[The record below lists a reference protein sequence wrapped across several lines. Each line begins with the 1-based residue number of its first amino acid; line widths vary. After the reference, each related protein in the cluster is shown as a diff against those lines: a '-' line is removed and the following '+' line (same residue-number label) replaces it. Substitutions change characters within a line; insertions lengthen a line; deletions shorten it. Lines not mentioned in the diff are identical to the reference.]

1 MPCRELEFSA
11 DTLSGDSNMPIW
23 QSACLHGLAIL
34 LAGSV
39 AIQAADREGT
49 DYFDSARA
57 GGASHACHSG
67 QIWRASLDALLEGG
81 SSGPALVPGD
91 PERSLLVRVLRHVD
105 RVKMP
110 PTGKL
115 THAQVDRIAAWIR
128 MGAP

>member
-1 MPCRELEFSA
+1 
-11 DTLSGDSNMPIW
+11 MPIW

-49 DYFDSARA
+49 DYFD
-57 GGASHACHSG
+57 
-67 QIWRASLDALLEGG
+67 SLDALLEGG